1 MFYRPSL
8 VKQKHSIQEIKEMN
22 IIWTEFVLSHRV
34 SKIDFKKS
42 EIHHFYNS
50 LKAFNFPDEAA
61 VVEHHF
67 KELGRELNIQ
77 EENKSSE
84 ARSEPNKPTQ
94 IEIEVWSSHEIMIR
108 VQ

>member
-1 MFYRPSL
+1 M
-8 VKQKHSIQEIKEMN
+8 KQKHSIQEIKEMN
-22 IIWTEFVLSHRV
+22 IIWTEFVLSHTV

-61 VVEHHF
+61 VAEHHF

-77 EENKSSE
+77 VQEENKSSE
-84 ARSEPNKPTQ
+84 AGSEPNKPTQ

-108 VQ
+108 VP

>member
-1 MFYRPSL
+1 M
-8 VKQKHSIQEIKEMN
+8 KQKHSIQEIKEMN
-22 IIWTEFVLSHRV
+22 IIWTEFVLSHTV

-61 VVEHHF
+61 VAEHHF
-67 KELGRELNIQ
+67 KELGRELNNQ

-84 ARSEPNKPTQ
+84 AGSEPNKPTQ

-108 VQ
+108 VP